1 MLLIGLVWSQIQF
14 EDDITNFILAHF
26 WQLSKVRY
34 DEESQG
40 WRKKT
45 PPAKCVDRI
54 LKLLISRFFTSKLL
68 FKVII
73 HKSRSDQLL

>member
-26 WQLSKVRY
+26 WQLSKLRY

-40 WRKKT
+40 WRKKKREMRWAD
-45 PPAKCVDRI
+45 P
-54 LKLLISRFFTSKLL
+54 
-68 FKVII
+68 KVINFKI
-73 HKSRSDQLL
+73 LYF